1 MIFHFQKLS
10 LILFIITTNSIFG
23 QNDSSQISEKKIIK
37 RKTNFVISAD
47 IRQTFVK
54 NSPITIYGGYAGLRF
69 KNKHLISL
77 GYYTLSDSSKQRFR
91 TQNKK
96 QAAPTAPAQE
106 VGADVSLWFLSL
118 GYTRTVYNGKIFKI
132 DIPVE
137 IGIGEGSEG
146 IYNTDGKLLQLTNAN
161 VFPLQVGVST
171 TIKLTRWFGIH
182 LQAGNRE
189 ILGKSLFQNQYSGL
203 YYTYGINLN
212 FGTIYQDFVRRG
224 D

>member
-1 MIFHFQKLS
+1 MTLHFPKLS

-23 QNDSSQISEKKIIK
+23 QNDSLQMSERKIVK
-37 RKTNFVISAD
+37 RKMNFVISAD
-47 IRQTFVK
+47 IRQSFVK

-69 KNKHLISL
+69 KDKHLISL
-77 GYYTLSDSSKQRFR
+77 GYYTLSDSSKQKFKN
-91 TQNKK
+91 QNQK
-96 QAAPTAPAQE
+96 QAAPTVPLQE
-106 VGADVSLWFLSL
+106 VGSEVSLWFLSL
-118 GYTRTVYNGKIFKI
+118 GYTRTVYNGKLFKI
-132 DIPVE
+132 DIPIE
-137 IGIGEGSEG
+137 IGFGEGSNG
-146 IYNTDGKLLQLTNAN
+146 IYNADGKLLRLTTDN